1 MKIKKIYKIILIISI
16 IFINSSSIANAADI
30 NLTIRS
36 GNTIFFSGPVTLRE
50 PGNIELN
57 SHPLNSNSVL
67 SVINDAD
74 ISSEDFT
81 ISDIQYY
88 DSYGSFYLKCM
99 TSSVGNDCDN
109 WQYTV
114 DDIYPGI
121 GMDKKILSGGE
132 NLYVYFGPQ
141 NKILLSSNSI
151 NTNETVTVTTKEY
164 NYQDNSWKKRTG
176 ITVGLTQT
184 NPDDPWSP
192 LEIKTSPVNENGEIT
207 FSNIETG
214 SYNVGVKEDF
224 YFPTEILTVT
234 TPPNIGGSTGGSS
247 FTTPEINKKEFNI
260 EKAIEF
266 LLSKQ
271 KEDGSFGEDL
281 YTDWVAI
288 SLTPFKDKENVSK
301 TIEKLK
307 LYFKEN
313 KNNQDLLTDK
323 ERKSIALLSLGLDP
337 HNTNNKNYIK
347 EILETFDGKQF
358 GENDKDNDDIFALLI
373 LQKTGYNET
382 EDVIIKTIDFILS
395 RQKENGSWDE
405 SIDMTSAAIQSLS
418 KFNKNEIIKNSL
430 TKAKEYLKI
439 KQKEDGSFGNVSSTA
454 WAMGGI
460 LALSEKPIDWT
471 KNNNTP
477 IDYLTSMQDE
487 NGNIK
492 DPSSFDKTDEHLQNK
507 IWQTAYTLSAL
518 SQKTWLETM
527 EEFKKPTSDTTEE
540 NLPTNLKSNIKKTE
554 NKKSYSKKNTIKKEL
569 IDINTKN
576 QSPSTTIL
584 PASTSTLSTFLRF
597 FKTVFDKIL

>member
-1 MKIKKIYKIILIISI
+1 MKIKNLYKIILFISI
-16 IFINSSSIANAADI
+16 IFIGSSNTAKAADVNI
-30 NLTIRS
+30 TIRS

-50 PGNIELN
+50 SGNIELN

-88 DSYGSFYLKCM
+88 DSYGSFYLKCIN
-99 TSSVGNDCDN
+99 SSVGNDCDN

-114 DDIYPGI
+114 DDVYPGI

-151 NTNETVTVTTKEY
+151 NTNETLTATTKEY
-164 NYQDNSWKKRTG
+164 NYQDNSWKKRNG
-176 ITVGLTQT
+176 ITVGLTQP

-207 FSNIETG
+207 FSNIESG

-224 YFPTEILTVT
+224 YFPTETLTVT

-247 FTTPEINKKEFNI
+247 YVTSEINKKEFNI

-266 LLSKQ
+266 LLSNQ
-271 KEDGSFGEDL
+271 KENGSFGEDL

-288 SLTPFKDKENVSK
+288 SLTPFKDKENVSE

-307 LYFKEN
+307 NYFKEN
-313 KNNQDLLTDK
+313 KNNQDFLTDK
-323 ERKSIALLSLGLDP
+323 ERKSMALLSLDLDP

-347 EILETFDGKQF
+347 EILDTFDGKQF

-373 LQKTGYNET
+373 LQKTGYDET
-382 EDVIIKTIDFILS
+382 EDVIIKTVNFILT

-405 SIDMTSAAIQSLS
+405 SVDMTSAAIQSLS
-418 KFNKNEIIKNSL
+418 KFNKNETIKNSL

-439 KQKEDGSFGNVSSTA
+439 KQKEDGGFENVSSTA
-454 WAMGGI
+454 WAIGGI
-460 LALSEKPIDWT
+460 LALSEKPEDWT
-471 KNNNTP
+471 KNKNTP
-477 IDYLTSMQDE
+477 IDYLISMQNE
-487 NGNIK
+487 NGSMK
-492 DPSSFDKTDEHLQNK
+492 DPSSLDETGEYLENK
-507 IWQTAYTLSAL
+507 IWQTAYALSA
-518 SQKTWLETM
+518 SSNKTWIETM
-527 EEFKKPTSDTTEE
+527 MEFKKPTSDT
-540 NLPTNLKSNIKKTE
+540 NLQNLTTNLESNIKKTE
-554 NKKSYSKKNTIKKEL
+554 NKKSYTKKNNIKKEL
-569 IDINTKN
+569 IDINIKN

-584 PASTSTLSTFLRF
+584 PASTSTVSTFLRF
-597 FKTVFDKIL
+597 FKTLFDKIL